1 MAAAVLAFP
10 GPFLYKDPT
19 PTYLHATR
27 QPCRPWSPS
36 SSAQAPT
43 SAHHVAQAL
52 QSQKYKVALG
62 SRKPR
67 HPTKLTQEG
76 FFPVKVDIT
85 LPDSVSAAY
94 KTVSAELGAP
104 SVVGVQR
111 CAIRVGACACAVA
124 DVTVRVAAVWRR
136 PEVEGDPLSV
146 PLEDFQRTLAAT
158 ASLYSVAQDALQGF
172 RSLTSGPKAFI
183 VTGNVLPFLPRP
195 HPVLYNLQ
203 TLKLAEAHLT
213 EVFYDAYIEEE
224 IRFHFALAGQAHAKV
239 YWELISSKEPKAWDY
254 RFTIDG
260 KEWNKA
266 N

>member
-1 MAAAVLAFP
+1 MPSLVALILGA
-10 GPFLYKDPT
+10 GPNVGP
-19 PTYLHATR
+19 PR
-27 QPCRPWSPS
+27 RPSPPIAEIQS
-36 SSAQAPT
+36 RPRARAAPT
-43 SAHHVAQAL
+43 S
-52 QSQKYKVALG
+52 
-62 SRKPR
+62 
-67 HPTKLTQEG
+67 TKLTKEG

-104 SVVGVQR
+104 SVVVFN
-111 CAIRVGACACAVA
+111 
-124 DVTVRVAAVWRR
+124 AAVWRR

-158 ASLYSVAQDALQGF
+158 TSLYSVAQDALQGF

-224 IRFHFALAGQAHAKV
+224 IRFHFALLVSREGAIPAYSDFTKSGPAHAKV